1 MAELTQ
7 DKVVEIMRGEGLTML
22 TCISHDGKLHS
33 HPMSP
38 QEVTDDADVRFFIGL
53 QGAQADDLRTNPEV
67 NLAFATAGSWL
78 SVSGRAVFEEDR
90 AKIDE
95 LWNDDVSKWYDGGKD
110 DPNLGLIRVIGDS
123 AQFWGQPG
131 GKVASIAELVK
142 AKVTGQRPEGG
153 SGTTEL

>member
-1 MAELTQ
+1 MTELTQ
-7 DKVVEIMRGEGLTML
+7 EKVVEIMRGEGLAML
-22 TCISHDGKLHS
+22 TCVSHDGKLHS
-33 HPMSP
+33 HPMAP

-53 QGAQADDLRTNPEV
+53 QGEQADELRTNPEV
-67 NLAFATAGSWL
+67 NLAFAEAGSWL
-78 SVSGRAVFEEDR
+78 SVSGRAVFEENR

-95 LWNDDVSKWYDGGKD
+95 LWNDDVSKWFDGGKD
-110 DPNLGLIRVIGDS
+110 DPNLGLIRVVGDS